1 MFRGCGKLTDIDVS
15 GWNTENVKNMFCMFY
30 GCSSL
35 TSLDLSGWNT
45 AKVTNMSHMF
55 YSCRNLVSIL
65 AGSGWNT
72 DNVTESG
79 IMFKSCTKLRGGA
92 GTSYDEAH
100 TDKTY
105 ARIDGGAAN
114 PGYFTGV

>member
-1 MFRGCGKLTDIDVS
+1 MGY
-15 GWNTENVKNMFCMFY
+15 MFY
-30 GCSSL
+30 SCASL

-45 AKVTNMSHMF
+45 ASVTNMSHMF
-55 YSCRNLVSIL
+55 YSCGGLVTIY
-65 AGSGWNT
+65 AGNGWNT
-72 DNVTESG
+72 DKVTESAE
-79 IMFKSCTKLRGGA
+79 MFKLCTKLRGGA